1 MGVAKWIILL
11 FTHPNEF
18 RSLLQ
23 FYIHHEQKRDITS
36 MKEHPTSGW
45 DRESMRRCW
54 HFLDLTSRSFA
65 AVIKELEGDL
75 ARTVSTSYSGHPQL
89 GCHSDPITEPNN
101 TAPVTYFLIY
111 NLGALAIFFYRL
123 RYTLHL
129 LFAYAACFQICMFYL
144 VLRGLDTIE
153 DDMTIPD
160 EIKQPILR
168 SFHKH
173 TVTPGWKFDGCG
185 PKEKDRQLLVEYD
198 TVVEEVNRLPPQSV
212 ISVNL
217 HNNI

>member
-36 MKEHPTSGW
+36 MKEYPTSGW

-75 ARTVSTSYSGHPQL
+75 ARTVSTLYSGHPQL

-101 TAPVTYFLIY
+101 TAPVTYVLIY
-111 NLGALAIFFYRL
+111 NLGALAIFFIVYVTRSTCCSL
-123 RYTLHL
+123 TLHVSR
-129 LFAYAACFQICMFYL
+129 YACSTSCF
-144 VLRGLDTIE
+144 VGWTRSK
-153 DDMTIPD
+153 MT
-160 EIKQPILR
+160 
-168 SFHKH
+168 
-173 TVTPGWKFDGCG
+173 
-185 PKEKDRQLLVEYD
+185 
-198 TVVEEVNRLPPQSV
+198 
-212 ISVNL
+212 
-217 HNNI
+217 